1 MQLDVELPVPPSSQI
16 PSLVFETKLT
26 TQLSVLIPL
35 QITGDGA
42 GADGSGV
49 GSGVCDEIGAGGGD
63 VLGGGGGIGD
73 GVP

>member
-35 QITGDGA
+35 QITGT
-42 GADGSGV
+42 DGSGV
-49 GSGVCDEIGAGGGD
+49 GSGVGDEIGAGG
-63 VLGGGGGIGD
+63 D

>member
-35 QITGDGA
+35 QITG
-42 GADGSGV
+42 ADGSGV
-49 GSGVCDEIGAGGGD
+49 GSGVGDEIGAGGGD
-63 VLGGGGGIGD
+63 VLGGGVGIGD

>member
-16 PSLVFETKLT
+16 PSFVFETKFT
-26 TQLSVLIPL
+26 TQLSVFIPL

-42 GADGSGV
+42 CADGSGV
-49 GSGVCDEIGAGGGD
+49 GDEIGAGGGD